1 MLTTKEFIREV
12 QELGLKTSEKSDS
25 ILIYDGYYQAACV
38 YKNELFSIN
47 TSYAAFD
54 NLSEELQEKLYNL
67 IDEYARTPLDER
79 EEPQKYYLRFTALTE
94 IGDCNYLN
102 YCATEETIYLSNH
115 ITKIVAQT
123 QFTQKEIDEIKE
135 KFGVTLS
142 DFEQIPVDE
151 YCEED
156 ED

>member
-1 MLTTKEFIREV
+1 MHIYRNKKFHVGTYSEF
-12 QELGLKTSEKSDS
+12 SE
-25 ILIYDGYYQAACV
+25 C
-38 YKNELFSIN
+38 
-47 TSYAAFD
+47 
-54 NLSEELQEKLYNL
+54 LSEELQEKLYNL
-67 IDEYARTPLDER
+67 IDKYARTPIDER

-102 YCATEETIYLSNH
+102 YCATEETIYLSNR

-135 KFGVTLS
+135 KFGVTLN

-151 YCEED
+151 YWEEL
-156 ED
+156 

>member
-1 MLTTKEFIREV
+1 MLKTKEFIKEV
-12 QELGLKTSEKSDS
+12 RSLGLEIAESLYEIS
-25 ILIYDGYYQAACV
+25 IYDG
-38 YKNELFSIN
+38 NDELAYIRKDKRFYVCTYFEFSE
-47 TSYAAFD
+47 Y
-54 NLSEELQEKLYNL
+54 LSEELQEKLYNL
-67 IDEYARTPLDER
+67 IDKYARTPLDER

-102 YCATEETIYLSNH
+102 YCATEETIYLSNR

-135 KFGVTLS
+135 KFGLTLS

-156 ED
+156 EE

>member
-1 MLTTKEFIREV
+1 MLTTKKYKREV
-12 QELGLKTSEKSDS
+12 QKLGFETKEGITGIS
-25 ILIYDGYYQAACV
+25 IYFGDERVSYVCTNV
-38 YKNELFSIN
+38 LFSLN
-47 TSYAAFD
+47 TAYFALD
-54 NLSEELQEKLYNL
+54 DLSEELQEKLYNL

-102 YCATEETIYLSNH
+102 YCATEETIYLSNR

-142 DFEQIPVDE
+142 DFEQIRV
-151 YCEED
+151 ED
-156 ED
+156 DKE

>member
-1 MLTTKEFIREV
+1 MLKTKEFIKEV
-12 QELGLKTSEKSDS
+12 RSLGLEIAESLYEIS
-25 ILIYDGYYQAACV
+25 IYDG
-38 YKNELFSIN
+38 NDELAYIRKDKRFYVCTYFEFSE
-47 TSYAAFD
+47 Y
-54 NLSEELQEKLYNL
+54 LSEELQEKLYNL
-67 IDEYARTPLDER
+67 IDKYARTPLDER

-102 YCATEETIYLSNH
+102 YCATEETIYLSNR

-123 QFTQKEIDEIKE
+123 EFTQKEIDEIKE
-135 KFGVTLS
+135 KFGLTLS